1 MVVASVG
8 AANRKG
14 DVAGSARTPRT
25 SVQIDCW
32 SAALSER
39 MPAVANAQAHEVAVA
54 WHARKDPKPRDG
66 VPVVPDIQNQAGFV
80 VCRRLGCC

>member
-39 MPAVANAQAHEVAVA
+39 MPAVANARIRVVA
-54 WHARKDPKPRDG
+54 WAAAGTQRAACDSSGAR
-66 VPVVPDIQNQAGFV
+66 
-80 VCRRLGCC
+80 